1 MSTLSGDWWQ
11 SSSSTSNNIT
21 VPLLIHIHLVSNG
34 SLQVVSYLT
43 DADSTTSNVFTGW
56 EAGSSK
62 CQLTSATSSETETY
76 TYNASSGILSFQDNT
91 FWTRNRPVLID
102 PSLVKKW
109 TSSTNTSVWTN
120 LASDGTYSLST
131 RTSDRYT
138 WSTGKNATSGTTYL
152 FLYKNAS
159 LGAYYSYTIASG
171 ELVLTDPTTGLL
183 YGTYQ

>member
-1 MSTLSGDWWQ
+1 
-11 SSSSTSNNIT
+11 
-21 VPLLIHIHLVSNG
+21 
-34 SLQVVSYLT
+34 
-43 DADSTTSNVFTGW
+43 
-56 EAGSSK
+56 
-62 CQLTSATSSETETY
+62 
-76 TYNASSGILSFQDNT
+76 
-91 FWTRNRPVLID
+91 
-102 PSLVKKW
+102 
-109 TSSTNTSVWTN
+109 